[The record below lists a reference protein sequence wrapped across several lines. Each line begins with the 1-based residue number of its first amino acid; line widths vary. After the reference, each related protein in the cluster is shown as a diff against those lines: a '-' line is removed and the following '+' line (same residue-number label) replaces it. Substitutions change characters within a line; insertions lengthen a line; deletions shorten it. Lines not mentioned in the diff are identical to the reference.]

1 MYLEERIANLEA
13 KIDQLVAL
21 MLNNKIELEDKAPAP
36 VEDKAPTPVEEK
48 APAPVEDKTSF
59 ASNADFSTAVKALVR
74 KKPTIKGQV
83 KTVIANHG
91 YTVLADVNEADY
103 DSIYSA
109 VEAL

>member
-21 MLNNKIELEDKAPAP
+21 MLNNKIELGETKPVEDKAPAP
-36 VEDKAPTPVEEK
+36 VEKKP
-48 APAPVEDKTSF
+48 SF

-91 YTVLADVNEADY
+91 YTVLADVTEADY

-109 VEAL
+109 VGAL

>member
-21 MLNNKIELEDKAPAP
+21 MLNNKIELEETKPVEDKAPAP
-36 VEDKAPTPVEEK
+36 VEEK
-48 APAPVEDKTSF
+48 PSF

-83 KTVIANHG
+83 KGVIAEHG

>member
-21 MLNNKIELEDKAPAP
+21 MLNNKIELGETKP
-36 VEDKAPTPVEEK
+36 VEDKSPAPVEEK
-48 APAPVEDKTSF
+48 APAHVEEKASF

-83 KTVIANHG
+83 KGVIAEHG

-103 DSIYSA
+103 DSIYSS

>member
-21 MLNNKIELEDKAPAP
+21 MLNNKIELEEAM
-36 VEDKAPTPVEEK
+36 PVEEK
-48 APAPVEDKTSF
+48 APAPVEEKPSF